1 MEYAILNNGVKIPME
16 GFGVFQVP
24 DQAQCEQVVLEAIE
38 SGYRLIDTAAVY
50 MNEEA
55 VGAAIK
61 KSGVSRDELFITTKL
76 WSQDANYAAAKV
88 AFQTSLDK
96 LGLDYIDL
104 YMIHQPLGDYYGAYR
119 ALEELYKE
127 GKIKAIGICN
137 FYPDRVVD
145 LCMNVEIKPQVN
157 QIELH
162 PYFQQED
169 ALKVMKEF
177 AVQPQAWG
185 PLAEGKHGI
194 FTDPILAEIGGKYG
208 KTNAQVVLKW
218 NAQRG
223 VIVIPK
229 SVNESRIKENFDIWD
244 FELSQEDMDAIAKMD
259 LGHACAERNHRPPQS
274 GTREGAAELQYSLI
288 LN

>member
-61 KSGVSRDELFITTKL
+61 KSGVPREELFITTKL
-76 WSQDANYAAAKV
+76 WSQDANYAAAKA

-259 LGHACAERNHRPPQS
+259 LGHSEIIDHHNP
-274 GTREGAAELQYSLI
+274 ELVKGLLSFNI
-288 LN
+288 H

>member
-1 MEYAILNNGVKIPME
+1 MEYAILNNGIKIPME

-24 DQAQCEQVVLEAIE
+24 DQAQCEQVVLEAIKA
-38 SGYRLIDTAAVY
+38 GYRLIDTAAVY

-185 PLAEGKHGI
+185 PLAEGNHGI

-259 LGHACAERNHRPPQS
+259 LGHSEIIDHHNP
-274 GTREGAAELQYSLI
+274 ELVKGLLSFNI
-288 LN
+288 H

>member
-259 LGHACAERNHRPPQS
+259 LGHSEIIDHHNP
-274 GTREGAAELQYSLI
+274 ELVKGLLSFNI
-288 LN
+288 H

>member
-61 KSGVSRDELFITTKL
+61 KSGVSREELFITTKL
-76 WSQDANYAAAKV
+76 WSQDANYAAAKA

-162 PYFQQED
+162 PYFQQGD

-208 KTNAQVVLKW
+208 KSNAQVVLKW

-244 FELSQEDMDAIAKMD
+244 FELSQEDMEAIASMD
-259 LGHACAERNHRPPQS
+259 LGHSEIIDHHNP
-274 GTREGAAELQYSLI
+274 ELVKGLLSFNI
-288 LN
+288 H

>member
-1 MEYAILNNGVKIPME
+1 MEYAILNNGIKIPME

-24 DQAQCEQVVLEAIE
+24 DQAQCEQVVLEAIKA
-38 SGYRLIDTAAVY
+38 GYRLIDTAAVY

-76 WSQDANYAAAKV
+76 WSQDANYAAAKA

-194 FTDPILAEIGGKYG
+194 FTDSILAEIGGKYG

-259 LGHACAERNHRPPQS
+259 LGHSEIIDHHNP
-274 GTREGAAELQYSLI
+274 ELVKGLLSFNI
-288 LN
+288 H

>member
-61 KSGVSRDELFITTKL
+61 KSGVPREELFITTKL
-76 WSQDANYAAAKV
+76 WSQDANYTAAKV

-194 FTDPILAEIGGKYG
+194 FTDPILAEIGAKYG
-208 KTNAQVVLKW
+208 KSNAQVVLKW

-229 SVNESRIKENFDIWD
+229 SVNASRIKENFDIWD

-259 LGHACAERNHRPPQS
+259 FGHSEIIDHRNP
-274 GTREGAAELQYSLI
+274 ELVKGLLSFNI
-288 LN
+288 H